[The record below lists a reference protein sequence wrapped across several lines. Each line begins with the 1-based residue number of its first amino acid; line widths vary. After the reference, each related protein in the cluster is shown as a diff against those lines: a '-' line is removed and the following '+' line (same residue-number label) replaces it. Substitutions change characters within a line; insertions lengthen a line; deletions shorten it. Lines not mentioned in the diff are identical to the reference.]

1 MKNVALYLSGVN
13 NIKGGGGAERF
24 FADFFLPINPG
35 QIKNLIYTFLL
46 TKLRLEQSK
55 AQTN

>member
-24 FADFFLPINPG
+24 FADFFS
-35 QIKNLIYTFLL
+35 IYKSWPNKKF
-46 TKLRLEQSK
+46 KIYVVK
-55 AQTN
+55 HF

>member
-24 FADFFLPINPG
+24 FADFFSTYKSWPN
-35 QIKNLIYTFLL
+35 KNLIYTFLL